1 MSRQIERFQSIDEAR
16 FADAP
21 SALVYTC
28 GPTVYHYAHIGN
40 LRTYVSEDL
49 LLKTLR
55 LAGYRVQHVMNI
67 TDVGHLESDADDGE
81 DKMLKGA
88 ERENKTVWEVAEFYE
103 MAFFDDC
110 RSLRITPPDVT
121 ARATA
126 YIEKYIAF
134 IEELER
140 KGHTYTAGGNI
151 YFDIST
157 FPRYTALNRVNLE
170 ELQTA
175 SRSDVSED
183 SNKRNP
189 QDFVL
194 WFTKSKFD
202 KQAMKWKSPSSLGD
216 TEGYPGWHLECSVI
230 ALENLGEQIDIHC
243 GGVDHI
249 MTHHTNEIAQTESY
263 TEVTP
268 WVRYWWHGEFLLDVT
283 GKMSKSKGEFLT
295 LSLLQQKGY
304 HPLSYRYYLLGSHYR
319 RQLEFSFANLD
330 MAQSGYFKLRR
341 KVTELLRSAGGA
353 EPTSESA
360 ELRQEFDAFCACL
373 LDDLNSANAMSV
385 LYRVLKSDAQPADK
399 LRVIA
404 RMDEVLSLDLMTPF
418 DEEPEVDDELSAK
431 IQALVDERSAA
442 KQQKNWQ
449 KADEIRDRLTEL
461 GVILKDVPGGTEWSM
476 RK

>member
-1 MSRQIERFQSIDEAR
+1 MSRQIEDFRSLDETQTSE
-16 FADAP
+16 AP

-55 LAGYRVQHVMNI
+55 LAGYRVHHVMNI

-103 MAFFDDC
+103 KAFFDDC
-110 RSLRITPPDVT
+110 RALRITPPDV
-121 ARATA
+121 AERATA

-140 KGHTYTAGGNI
+140 KGHTYAAGGNI

-183 SNKRNP
+183 TNKRNP

-202 KQAMKWKSPSSLGD
+202 KQAMKWKSPRSLGD

-373 LDDLNSANAMSV
+373 FDDLNSANAMSV
-385 LYRVLKSDAQPADK
+385 LYRVLKSDALPAEK

-418 DEEPEVDDELSAK
+418 DEEPGVDDELSNK